1 MNVLFISISSLPH
14 VSEHG
19 ISLDLIHEFRRQG
32 HKMYIICALE
42 KRDSQETFLAE
53 EDGCQILRV
62 KIGNNKRANI
72 IEKGMTTV
80 LLPKKY
86 IAAIKKYYE
95 DVKFDLVLYPTP
107 PVTQVKTVEFI
118 KKRDGAKSYLL
129 LKDIFPQNAVDIG
142 MMSKSG
148 VKGLLYKHFRRVE
161 KKLYKVSDYIGCMSQ
176 ANVDYI
182 VKHNPE
188 VDPAIVEVC
197 PNSIEVV
204 DKSIDQEMRRV
215 IREKYGIPKDKK
227 VFIYGGNLGKPQDI
241 PFIIDCMMAV
251 KDNGDAY
258 FVIVGDGSEYGK
270 LAEYVGSSKQINLK
284 LMQRLPK
291 EDYDILVGA
300 CDVGLIFL
308 DHRFTIPNF
317 PSRLLGYMQA
327 KIPVLAVTDP
337 NTDIGKVITEGE
349 FGWWCEGND
358 VKTFNEVVK
367 SLTHLDL
374 IPMKDKEFIYLQHNY
389 SVSKAYNTGLQAFTS
404 RSRQRSKAGCSR
416 ISGKVS

>member
-32 HKMYIICALE
+32 HNMYIICALE
-42 KRDSQETFLAE
+42 KRDNQETYIAE
-53 EDGCQILRV
+53 EDGCKILRV

-72 IEKGMTTV
+72 IEKGLTTI
-80 LLPKKY
+80 LLPRKY
-86 IAAIKKYYE
+86 IAAIKQYYS

-107 PVTQVKTVEFI
+107 PITQVATVEYI

-148 VKGLLYKHFRRVE
+148 VKGLLYRHFRKVE
-161 KKLYKVSDYIGCMSQ
+161 KSLYSVSDYIGCMSE
-176 ANVDYI
+176 ANVRYVLD
-182 VKHNPE
+182 HNPE
-188 VDPAIVEVC
+188 VESAKIEVC

-204 DKSIDQEMRRV
+204 DKSVDEKTRIK
-215 IREKYGIPKDKK
+215 IREKYGIPQDKK
-227 VFIYGGNLGKPQDI
+227 VFVYGGNLGKPQGI
-241 PFIIDCMMAV
+241 PFIIECMKAV
-251 KDNGDAY
+251 KELDEAY

-270 LAEYVGSSKQINLK
+270 IERYVNSANQSNLK
-284 LMQRLPK
+284 LLKRLPK
-291 EDYDILVGA
+291 EDYDVLVGA

-337 NTDIGKVITEGE
+337 NTDIGKVITDGG
-349 FGWWCEGND
+349 FGWWCESNSSEAFLASIKLAIDEGNMINRD
-358 VKTFNEVVK
+358 QEW
-367 SLTHLDL
+367 
-374 IPMKDKEFIYLQHNY
+374 IYLNECY
-389 SVSKAYNTGLQAFTS
+389 NSLSAY
-404 RSRQRSKAGCSR
+404 R
-416 ISGKVS
+416 IIVNRVGDGQDENINAQ

>member
-1 MNVLFISISSLPH
+1 
-14 VSEHG
+14 
-19 ISLDLIHEFRRQG
+19 
-32 HKMYIICALE
+32 MYIICALE
-42 KRDSQETFLAE
+42 KRDNQETYIAE
-53 EDGCQILRV
+53 EDGCKILRV

-72 IEKGMTTV
+72 IEKGLTTV

-86 IAAIKKYYE
+86 IAAIKQYYS

-107 PVTQVKTVEFI
+107 PVTQVETVDFI
-118 KKRDGAKSYLL
+118 KRRDGAKSYLL

-148 VKGLLYKHFRRVE
+148 IKGILYKHFRRTE

-176 ANVDYI
+176 ANVDYVI
-182 VKHNPE
+182 KHNPE
-188 VDPAIVEVC
+188 VDPNKIEVC
-197 PNSIEVV
+197 PNSIEVI
-204 DKSIDQEMRRV
+204 DKSVDEKTRVEIRR
-215 IREKYGIPKDKK
+215 KYGIPLDKK

-241 PFIIDCMMAV
+241 PFIIECMKASHSIEE
-251 KDNGDAY
+251 AF

-270 LAEYVGSSKQINLK
+270 LEEYVKSTNQPNLR

-291 EDYDILVGA
+291 EDYDTLVGA

-337 NTDIGKVITEGE
+337 NTDIGKVIVGGG
-349 FGWWCEGND
+349 FGWWCESDDSKQFRQQVIRICQSDGSFYREKEMNY
-358 VKTFNEVVK
+358 
-367 SLTHLDL
+367 L
-374 IPMKDKEFIYLQHNY
+374 IDNY
-389 SVSKAYNTGLQAFTS
+389 AVSRAYEIII
-404 RSRQRSKAGCSR
+404 RRMR
-416 ISGKVS
+416 

>member
-32 HKMYIICALE
+32 HNMYIICALE
-42 KRDSQETFLAE
+42 KRDNQETYIAE
-53 EDGCQILRV
+53 EDGCKILRV

-72 IEKGMTTV
+72 IEKGLTTV

-86 IAAIKKYYE
+86 IAAIKKYYS

-107 PVTQVKTVEFI
+107 PVTQVETVEYI

-148 VKGLLYKHFRRVE
+148 IKGFLYRHFRRTE

-176 ANVDYI
+176 ANVDYVI
-182 VKHNPE
+182 KHNPE
-188 VDPAIVEVC
+188 VDPNKIEVC
-197 PNSIEVV
+197 PNSIEVI
-204 DKSIDQEMRRV
+204 DKSVDEKSRVEIRR
-215 IREKYGIPKDKK
+215 KYGIPLDKK
-227 VFIYGGNLGKPQDI
+227 IFVYGGNLGKPQDI
-241 PFIIDCMMAV
+241 PFIIECMKASSSIEE
-251 KDNGDAY
+251 AF

-270 LAEYVGSSKQINLK
+270 LEEYVKSANQSNLR

-291 EDYDILVGA
+291 EDYDTLVGA

-337 NTDIGKVITEGE
+337 NTDIGKVIVDGG
-349 FGWWCEGND
+349 FGWWCESNDAELFKKTICSIIDIYSSEDVGN
-358 VKTFNEVVK
+358 EY
-367 SLTHLDL
+367 S
-374 IPMKDKEFIYLQHNY
+374 YLMEHY
-389 SVSKAYNTGLQAFTS
+389 SVAQAYRIIENS
-404 RSRQRSKAGCSR
+404 VRSTQ
-416 ISGKVS
+416 

>member
-32 HKMYIICALE
+32 HNMYIICALE
-42 KRDSQETFLAE
+42 KRDNQETYIAE
-53 EDGCQILRV
+53 EDGCKILRV

-72 IEKGMTTV
+72 IEKGLTTV

-86 IAAIKKYYE
+86 IAAIKKYYS

-107 PVTQVKTVEFI
+107 PVTQVETVEYI

-148 VKGLLYKHFRRVE
+148 IKGFLYRHFRRTE
-161 KKLYKVSDYIGCMSQ
+161 KRLYKVSDYIGCMSQ
-176 ANVDYI
+176 ANVDYVI
-182 VKHNPE
+182 KHNPE
-188 VDPAIVEVC
+188 VDPNKIEVC
-197 PNSIEVV
+197 PNSIEVI
-204 DKSIDQEMRRV
+204 DKSVDEKSRVEIRR
-215 IREKYGIPKDKK
+215 KYGIPLDKK
-227 VFIYGGNLGKPQDI
+227 IFVYGGNLGKPQDI
-241 PFIIDCMMAV
+241 PFIIECMKASSSIEE
-251 KDNGDAY
+251 AF

-270 LAEYVGSSKQINLK
+270 LEEYVKSANQSNLR

-291 EDYDILVGA
+291 EDYDTLVGA

-337 NTDIGKVITEGE
+337 NTDIGKVIVDGG
-349 FGWWCEGND
+349 FGWWCESND
-358 VKTFNEVVK
+358 SNKFATIVEEILMTIGSYSFIDEYLFLK
-367 SLTHLDL
+367 S
-374 IPMKDKEFIYLQHNY
+374 NY
-389 SVSKAYNTGLQAFTS
+389 SVSSVYKTILS
-404 RSRQRSKAGCSR
+404 RVTERQ
-416 ISGKVS
+416 